1 MDSNRHCNKP
11 LQKPTCVVLL
21 KSVLYIRWSFLS
33 KGFNI
38 QIYYLGYKIT
48 HRPAAAKVKVN
59 GNIHWYHTHLTWE
72 LYFVPSSATGMG
84 KCLPGSAKQW
94 PPPKVF
100 KHIQLTQWVAS
111 QEAKEKTVPCSSG
124 CCRLWSFLTS
134 FRCTNSPP
142 ELCDGSNLFLIACY
156 SVLRTITAF
165 QLCSRS
171 TRLTWGLYQMK
182 APGRGSFI
190 TKYLSS
196 GSAFQGKSLFVFES
210 NLHITS

>member
-1 MDSNRHCNKP
+1 MKKIFFPHLLMLVRVMAFVHSLYIATSLFSSIFFYEIAHFISSVVTKVSWNNSMDSNRHCNKP

-38 QIYYLGYKIT
+38 QFYYLGYRIT
-48 HRPAAAKVKVN
+48 HRPAAAKVKIN

-100 KHIQLTQWVAS
+100 KHIQLTRWVAS
-111 QEAKEKTVPCSSG
+111 QEAKEKTVISV
-124 CCRLWSFLTS
+124 
-134 FRCTNSPP
+134 
-142 ELCDGSNLFLIACY
+142 Y
-156 SVLRTITAF
+156 SL
-165 QLCSRS
+165 
-171 TRLTWGLYQMK
+171 
-182 APGRGSFI
+182 
-190 TKYLSS
+190 
-196 GSAFQGKSLFVFES
+196 
-210 NLHITS
+210 